1 MRLKIF
7 YITLVSLFLLAA
19 CNTSD
24 NASPAEQTDVK
35 EMVNEYS
42 AGNFGDEQAS
52 ITSTELIIQE
62 NDEEKRYELPENEFF
77 VSIAPFINQTHPCG
91 DHSLTGCQGEL
102 ANEDF
107 EITITDAD
115 GNVVFDETRNAGNNG
130 FVDLWLPRDQT
141 YQVLVKHDGK
151 TVESEVSTFEED
163 GTCVTTMQS
172 M

>member
-24 NASPAEQTDVK
+24 DASPAEQTDVK

-91 DHSLTGCQGEL
+91 DHSLTGCQGDWRMKILRLPLRMLTETSFL
-102 ANEDF
+102 MKHAML
-107 EITITDAD
+107 EITDSLTY
-115 GNVVFDETRNAGNNG
+115 G
-130 FVDLWLPRDQT
+130 FQEIKRI
-141 YQVLVKHDGK
+141 K
-151 TVESEVSTFEED
+151 F
-163 GTCVTTMQS
+163 
-172 M
+172 

>member
-24 NASPAEQTDVK
+24 DASPAEQTDVK

-52 ITSTELIIQE
+52 ITSTELI
-62 NDEEKRYELPENEFF
+62 F

-163 GTCVTTMQS
+163 GTCVTTMQL